1 MGILNTLARQ
11 GRKIKKLAKR
21 PTEGQKK
28 IETPVKEQRAY
39 AKGQAKAALTVGGLS
54 GLSVAALTKMLKNEK
69 EEKNRAILQTAI
81 EKAVAQAMSNTT
93 DKKYKGGSMGY
104 NSGGMPSRKG
114 NYDMRKGGMFMKGTK

>member
-1 MGILNTLARQ
+1 MDKSIRPKVRPTNIGATESGSTRGISPKDNYSEEDL
-11 GRKIKKLAKR
+11 KKLTSSAVGKMTVSEMKR
-21 PTEGQKK
+21 LLQ
-28 IETPVKEQRAY
+28 
-39 AKGQAKAALTVGGLS
+39 
-54 GLSVAALTKMLKNEK
+54 NEK
-69 EEKNRAILQTAI
+69 NAKNRAMLREGI